1 MLCRFTQHEQEKIM
15 RIWTGAIVCL
25 VSLLC
30 GCREQESVQWK
41 SWRDQF
47 VLKDR
52 PEGVITIAEA
62 IANPT
67 EDEVTIIAKIGGG
80 KGDAFDNKI
89 ASFLVSEAPDKE
101 HQGQP
106 GHDPDGCPFCKQKL
120 ANAPTV
126 TVGFSNEQG
135 QAISADAR
143 KLFGIEKG
151 DIVVIRGK
159 TSYEE
164 SMKLLNIT
172 ASGIHAVRP

>member
-1 MLCRFTQHEQEKIM
+1 M
-15 RIWTGAIVCL
+15 RIWSGAIVCL

-30 GCREQESVQWK
+30 GCGEQEPVQWK

-52 PEGVITIAEA
+52 PEGAITIAEA

-67 EDEVTIIAKIGGG
+67 EDEVSIIAKIGGG
-80 KGDAFDNKI
+80 KGDTFDNEI

-101 HQGQP
+101 HQGKP
-106 GHDPDGCPFCKQKL
+106 DHDPDGCPFCKQKL

-135 QAISADAR
+135 QVISADAR
-143 KLFGIEKG
+143 KLFGIGKG